1 MELPSQKRKQNIHL
15 ADTSGIPLYKLP
27 PTDTISLEQ
36 FETLAQQRLKLL
48 QKVET
53 IRQSG
58 IQDVEEK
65 DETRKTLMAK
75 QIRAAAKELKL
86 IAEDQNDNISH
97 YILRLAFC
105 RTEDL
110 RRWFLLQEVELLRSR
125 FINAPQRELENFF
138 AVNKDDFRFDKF
150 SLTADNQGTQIGE
163 ELRQMYDPAAKQR
176 NIDLF
181 KVPFTEMLDL
191 VRSRRVVVKQGYAYV
206 PCKETEMISSLVC
219 NKFRAR
225 LSEELLKTSHHF
237 AVVDDD
243 ERIAPLVK
251 SLQHRYLGGDFSN
264 TGTNSVGA
272 VSLAQLETLSVE
284 SFPPCMRHLHE
295 SLCKDHHLR
304 HFGRL
309 QYGLFLKSIGLPLEE
324 ALAFWRREFT
334 KKVDLEKFEKQY
346 AYNIRHSYGKEGKR
360 ADYTPYSCM
369 KILTSNSPGPGD
381 HHGCPFRHW
390 DEEHVRQMLTS
401 HGLPHKAIQQVMDSS
416 SKSHYQLACQKYFN
430 IKHNRPMTDGFGL
443 EHPTQ
448 YFLES
453 RRLRGG
459 ATVKSEQGSSVGAGR
474 QQRDCHED
482 TIQAT
487 ADETMDMSAQ
497 DLDDFIGEEDAMQ

>member
-15 ADTSGIPLYKLP
+15 ADISGIPLYKLP

-150 SLTADNQGTQIGE
+150 SLTADSQGTQIRE
-163 ELRQMYDPAAKQR
+163 ELWQMYDLAAKQR
-176 NIDLF
+176 NMDFF

-334 KKVDLEKFEKQY
+334 KKVDLEKD
-346 AYNIRHSYGKEGKR
+346 APLDTG
-360 ADYTPYSCM
+360 M
-369 KILTSNSPGPGD
+369 KNMSVRCSLAM
-381 HHGCPFRHW
+381 GCPT
-390 DEEHVRQMLTS
+390 RQ
-401 HGLPHKAIQQVMDSS
+401 S
-416 SKSHYQLACQKYFN
+416 SKSWIPLPSHTTSLP
-430 IKHNRPMTDGFGL
+430 RPMTDGFGL

-482 TIQAT
+482 TTQAT